1 MLFTLSQ
8 EDQML
13 KDLVARFVKDELMPL
28 EQKVLARDA
37 AGTGPLTITREEQDR
52 LDARAKE
59 LGLWGLDAP
68 AEFGG
73 SDLPVTSM
81 IGVNEE
87 LGRCALQYRF
97 PPDSPNLHMLMKVCN
112 EEQRQHYLAPYA
124 RGDARSAIAIS
135 EPSGGGD
142 PASMKTRAAR
152 ARGGWVINGRKIWV
166 SGVASADFVIVMAVT
181 DPEKRARG
189 GISAFLVDKDTPGF
203 TILRKIAMIGGRT
216 TYELAFDDCW
226 VPESKLLGRGRQRLR
241 PDAIAPLDPPRADR
255 RHLRRPREAG
265 SGHDGRVRA
274 AAQNLRRSALRTAG
288 HPVVDRG
295 RRDED
300 PRDAADDLRRGGK
313 GIARR
318 GGADRS
324 FHAEDIRDRDGHGNH
339 RPRPAIL
346 RRDGDDAGDA
356 VPPDGRAVAGH
367 ADLRGPNGGPS
378 HARRAARADRDASD
392 GSRTNGAA
400 PALEAGR
407 GSAARHPVHVA
418 VRSGIPG
425 KARAGGGG

>member
-37 AGTGPLTITREEQDR
+37 AGTGPLTITREETER

-112 EEQRQHYLAPYA
+112 EEQRQQYLAPYA
-124 RGDARSAIAIS
+124 RGEARSAIAIS

-142 PASMKTRAAR
+142 PASMKTRAER
-152 ARGGWVINGRKIWV
+152 ARGGWIINGRKIWV
-166 SGVASADFVIVMAVT
+166 SGVESASFVIVMAVT
-181 DPEKRARG
+181 DSEKRARG
-189 GISAFLVDKDTPGF
+189 GISAFIVDKNTPGF
-203 TILRKIAMIGGRT
+203 TIMRKIAMIGGRT

-226 VPESKLLGRGRQRLR
+226 VPESKMLGEEGRGYAPMQLRLSTRRVQIGAICAGRAKRALDMMVEYVPQRKTFGVPLSERQ
-241 PDAIAPLDPPRADR
+241 AIQWWIAD
-255 RHLRRPREAG
+255 
-265 SGHDGRVRA
+265 A
-274 AAQNLRRSALRTAG
+274 AAKIHATRLMTY
-288 HPVVDRG
+288 
-295 RRDED
+295 
-300 PRDAADDLRRGGK
+300 DAADKVARGEE
-313 GIARR
+313 ARTEISMLKVFATEMATEIIDQAQQSF
-318 GGADRS
+318 GAMGMTREMP
-324 FHAEDIRDRDGHGNH
+324 FHLMAAQIRVMRIYEGPTEVH
-339 RPRPAIL
+339 RML
-346 RRDGDDAGDA
+346 
-356 VPPDGRAVAGH
+356 V
-367 ADLRGPNGGPS
+367 
-378 HARRAARADRDASD
+378 
-392 GSRTNGAA
+392 
-400 PALEAGR
+400 
-407 GSAARHPVHVA
+407 ARHVLQG
-418 VRSGIPG
+418 RF
-425 KARAGGGG
+425 

>member
-37 AGTGPLTITREEQDR
+37 AGTGPLTITREENDK

-112 EEQRQHYLAPYA
+112 EEQRQQYLAPYA

-142 PASMKTRAAR
+142 PASMRTRAATGARRLGHQR
-152 ARGGWVINGRKIWV
+152 AQNLGERRGERGLRDRHGGDRPREARAGRDLRLPGGQGHAGIHHPAQDRHDRRPHDLRA
-166 SGVASADFVIVMAVT
+166 GV
-181 DPEKRARG
+181 RR
-189 GISAFLVDKDTPGF
+189 
-203 TILRKIAMIGGRT
+203 
-216 TYELAFDDCW
+216 
-226 VPESKLLGRGRQRLR
+226 LLGAGIQAARAGRQRLR
-241 PDAIAPLDPPRADR
+241 PDAIASLDPPRTDR

-265 SGHDGRVRA
+265 SGHDGRVRY
-274 AAQNLRRSALRTAG
+274 RSAKPSAFRSPNGRPSSGGLRT
-288 HPVVDRG
+288 P
-295 RRDED
+295 RR
-300 PRDAADDLRRGGK
+300 RFTRRG
-313 GIARR
+313 
-318 GGADRS
+318 
-324 FHAEDIRDRDGHGNH
+324 
-339 RPRPAIL
+339 
-346 RRDGDDAGDA
+346 
-356 VPPDGRAVAGH
+356 
-367 ADLRGPNGGPS
+367 
-378 HARRAARADRDASD
+378 
-392 GSRTNGAA
+392 
-400 PALEAGR
+400 
-407 GSAARHPVHVA
+407 
-418 VRSGIPG
+418 
-425 KARAGGGG
+425 